1 MFLGIKGAENPAP
14 AAFCTV
20 KEGHG
25 DYMNQKWL
33 SCNNDFDCSY
43 SAVDISGHHL
53 VTYQTPLLQSTVIP
67 LTTPQLLQN
76 SKCVGSRIKNDQTS
90 DDLLQATGESSGL
103 VKLPAGDGTPGTQ

>member
-53 VTYQTPLLQSTVIP
+53 VTYPAPPAAIHSYPTHHPTVIAELKVRGIP
-67 LTTPQLLQN
+67 H
-76 SKCVGSRIKNDQTS
+76 
-90 DDLLQATGESSGL
+90 
-103 VKLPAGDGTPGTQ
+103 